1 MITSIELQVIS
12 KVLTTE
18 DEYLQTE
25 LLSFDSSYYSVFK
38 PHIEFILNHKSK
50 FNDVP
55 DVFTFQ
61 AEFPD
66 VTLVSC
72 NESLEYLTS
81 ELKKNKQHIMLLET
95 FNKLKDLGSG
105 DVSDAWQYLSLQCDK
120 ASRLESSE
128 PMNIIKDAQKRADQ
142 VVEYAKQT
150 RIPTGF
156 PEIDKLMYGGL
167 STVEEFA
174 IIAARTNSGKAQPLW
189 SNILTPT
196 GWITMRNIEVGD
208 IVVGKDN
215 DNGRVVRI
223 FPQGIKKYYRVCFDD
238 NTFAECCDD
247 HLWEVYVDRSKFSDV
262 QTLAT
267 IRQNLKTTKYYV
279 DTCGEILFNDMNLQG
294 DETMTTIDDIYTKLR
309 IPYFIMY
316 GSPEM
321 RLQVFFN
328 LKGKKD
334 YFITYNEYFA
344 TQFAWLARSLGYKAK
359 ITFNRKQEHFKVKI
373 YPLGTKKQITKIE
386 YIGETECQCIMV
398 NNRSHTYITDDFT
411 VTHNTWI
418 LTKMMESAQ
427 ANGFPVLYYS
437 PEMQASFLG
446 TRFDTWRSHIENSKI
461 FQGKYSSDYLK
472 YIQELSKSE
481 TDAFIL
487 EDKDTPSGEVNVPV
501 LKNLVQKN
509 KIKLLIIDG
518 MSYMSDPSGGKND
531 TDYIKYKNI
540 ALDLFRL
547 SKQYGCAV
555 VVAMQANRQTLEQ
568 KDDKGECLPTIYNL
582 EGSDHPARIATQ
594 VFAVRQIFDKHVL
607 DIRLEKSRNAAN
619 QKPILSYAWD
629 VNTGNIRYLPDGENN
644 DQDKPVET
652 VIVKPDIVHRV
663 ENEEEIDLDED
674 EDIEF

>member
-12 KVLTTE
+12 KILTTD
-18 DEYLQTE
+18 DEYLQAE

-72 NESLEYLTS
+72 NESIEYLTS

-174 IIAARTNSGKAQPLW
+174 IIAARTNSGK
-189 SNILTPT
+189 
-196 GWITMRNIEVGD
+196 
-208 IVVGKDN
+208 
-215 DNGRVVRI
+215 
-223 FPQGIKKYYRVCFDD
+223 
-238 NTFAECCDD
+238 
-247 HLWEVYVDRSKFSDV
+247 
-262 QTLAT
+262 
-267 IRQNLKTTKYYV
+267 
-279 DTCGEILFNDMNLQG
+279 
-294 DETMTTIDDIYTKLR
+294 
-309 IPYFIMY
+309 
-316 GSPEM
+316 
-321 RLQVFFN
+321 
-328 LKGKKD
+328 
-334 YFITYNEYFA
+334 
-344 TQFAWLARSLGYKAK
+344 
-359 ITFNRKQEHFKVKI
+359 
-373 YPLGTKKQITKIE
+373 
-386 YIGETECQCIMV
+386 
-398 NNRSHTYITDDFT
+398 
-411 VTHNTWI
+411 TWI

-629 VNTGNIRYLPDGENN
+629 VNTGNIRYLPDGENS
-644 DQDKPVET
+644 DQDKSVET